1 MIKAKEHLTVFTM
14 VLYPMTKVT
23 GITTGP
29 LISILGQLRLAIG
42 KKPIILKGGE
52 HNVKTHYCGL

>member
-23 GITTGP
+23 GITTYSSIKSGRYPTGP
-29 LISILGQLRLAIG
+29 IAG
-42 KKPIILKGGE
+42 
-52 HNVKTHYCGL
+52 VF